1 MLMTPGVAAA
11 TVQDWPRGATPH
23 PRSAVAAERSYPTLK
38 VRETEVRQ

>member
-1 MLMTPGVAAA
+1 MTPGVAAA
-11 TVQDWPRGATPH
+11 TAQDWPRGATPH